1 MHILQTNKGSPHKGI
16 TGTFGYSLRV
26 KSSPFIL
33 LLMIVEFGAYILGR
47 IAEAMK
53 RLGWI

>member
-47 IAEAMK
+47 IAE
-53 RLGWI
+53 R